1 MKFVIRHGD
10 PARERILANARQ
22 FLAMLGKDRSWQ
34 VEVSEWRKT
43 RSSEQN
49 RYLWG
54 VAYARLAEAT
64 GQPADDWHEYMLG
77 EHYGWE
83 TVEMFGRRKLRP
95 MRRSSKL
102 TTVEFA
108 AHVEFI
114 RARAAEFGIYIPDP
128 TEE

>member
-1 MKFVIRHGD
+1 MKFILRQGD
-10 PARERILANARQ
+10 PARERILGNARQ

-34 VEVSEWRKT
+34 VEVREWRKT

-83 TVEMFGRRKLRP
+83 TVELFGRRKLRP
-95 MRRSSKL
+95 MRRSSNM
-102 TTVEFA
+102 TTAEFS

-128 TEE
+128 NEE